1 MEDKKDYIFKY
12 NLKDAWFEDF
22 YEIKIYD
29 KDIDNVII
37 NDFDDDDEDVVC
49 KVFTLS
55 RDGIENIK
63 SLLTEELLTLS
74 SESLEFPMVLDGC
87 MNRFTLIKGDKE
99 NILYGDNLWAF
110 EKNNYKDD
118 KHPNADKVIK
128 LFYDVKEILDR
139 ERIDTRHLSLD
150 ID

>member
-29 KDIDNVII
+29 KDINNVII

-110 EKNNYKDD
+110 EKENRKGD
-118 KHPNADKVIK
+118 KHPNADKVIEF
-128 LFYDVKEILDR
+128 FYDVKEILDR